1 MNILW
6 ITNIVMPEAESLLTS
21 FIRLS
26 GSGGWMVGLSESL
39 SERTSIKLYIATVT
53 RKVASLTK
61 LRGKTI
67 TYYLLPSNNYELY
80 WKKVKEDVCPDVVHL
95 HGTEYPWGKSYID
108 VCGTDNVVVS
118 IQGLLSSYY
127 NYYYYGLTKSQI
139 LQNITLGSMLGGG
152 ILKGY
157 RQFKKD
163 SNREIELLRHLKHVI
178 GRTTWDRSHTW
189 AINPNADYHFC
200 NEVLRK
206 EFYDGSK
213 WNFESCQ
220 RFTIFLSQGTYPI
233 KGLHQVLKALP
244 FIKRHFPEVQLR
256 IAGRNIT
263 QRKGLKGILR
273 YSDYSK
279 IIKKMISKLHLEGHV
294 FFTGELDA
302 DGMKR
307 EYLNANVFVCPS
319 SIENSPNSLGEAQIL
334 GVPCVAANVGGV
346 ADMIPD
352 SGCGEMYR
360 FEEVECL
367 AKAVCD
373 IFSKNCFED
382 QLHMIKIAT
391 QRHDPI
397 NNTQVL
403 VDIYEKICRKC

>member
-21 FIRLS
+21 SVKLS

-39 SERTSIKLYIATVT
+39 SERSSIKLYIVAVT
-53 RKVASLTK
+53 RKVANLTK
-61 LRGKTI
+61 LHGKTI
-67 TYYLLPSNNYELY
+67 TYYLLPSNNYKLY
-80 WKKVKEDVCPDVVHL
+80 WKKVKEDACPDVVHL

-127 NYYYYGLTKSQI
+127 HYYYCGLTKSQI
-139 LQNITLGSMLGGG
+139 LQNITLSSMFRGG
-152 ILKGY
+152 IFRGY

-163 SNREIELLRHLKHVI
+163 SNREKELLSHLKHVI
-178 GRTTWDRSHTW
+178 GRTTWDRAHTW
-189 AINPNADYHFC
+189 AINPNAEYHFC
-200 NEVLRK
+200 NEILRK

-213 WNFESCQ
+213 WSIEGCK

-244 FIKRHFPEVQLR
+244 FIKRHFPGVQLR
-256 IAGRNIT
+256 IAGRDIT

-273 YSDYSK
+273 YSDYAK
-279 IIKKMISKLHLEGHV
+279 IIKKMISELHLDGHV
-294 FFTGELDA
+294 SFIGALDA

-334 GVPCVAANVGGV
+334 GVPCISANVGGV

-352 SGCGEMYR
+352 PGCGVMYR